1 WQRAAEQL
9 DESAALLDEGR
20 IGEALA
26 LTRICV
32 GELEA
37 VVGAEH
43 PDFANA
49 LQLLGE
55 IALALGDTAEA
66 NAQFESARA
75 IYERHMLGHRDIV
88 GPLRASVLELLART
102 RTMIG
107 RYDEAESLIR
117 EAIGESERLGDTVA
131 LAGQTQTLGVVL
143 RFAGRYQAAAE
154 VYARSAELH
163 DQCGI
168 ALGPEH
174 FHNLA
179 GLALARGDAESA
191 ELHARRAIALRD
203 HEGFELAADLCGL
216 ADARAEQGRH
226 RDAERHYRRALE
238 LYASSERAEHPE
250 IAYALHNLADTLT
263 ALGRPDQAEGAYRES
278 LARKLATL

>member
-1 WQRAAEQL
+1 GEDRGQAIGETDAHEHLEQQVGPSCPHQCSLRPADPQPRPSRSLQVMSSEGSSESDEVRWQRAAEQL

-107 RYDEAESLIR
+107 RYDEAESLI
-117 EAIGESERLGDTVA
+117 
-131 LAGQTQTLGVVL
+131 
-143 RFAGRYQAAAE
+143 
-154 VYARSAELH
+154 
-163 DQCGI
+163 
-168 ALGPEH
+168 
-174 FHNLA
+174 
-179 GLALARGDAESA
+179 
-191 ELHARRAIALRD
+191 
-203 HEGFELAADLCGL
+203 
-216 ADARAEQGRH
+216 
-226 RDAERHYRRALE
+226 
-238 LYASSERAEHPE
+238 
-250 IAYALHNLADTLT
+250 
-263 ALGRPDQAEGAYRES
+263 
-278 LARKLATL
+278 